1 MRPLSRSALDA
12 LLSMTLATV
21 ASAGCT
27 EDPRYLDGP
36 LPIEGGL
43 VDAMGEPIAA
53 VGTLTL
59 PIKLETME
67 DAAERAM
74 LATELGVAVP
84 YVRLQDLAISIEW
97 QLTNLDARPGK
108 ARIKVNGA
116 NELFLYE
123 PSMLELGDGDEDSPE
138 APSLAGD
145 IPIDVPAS
153 GSVTGVFREDQLDEV
168 AIDLDQITRGNINP
182 FRATLQ
188 VDEEA
193 EQFQPMTLPDP
204 LMPDVPPVPMGPAI
218 PRRAFAGLVRVDL
231 SLEASSHMM
240 LTYSVR
246 VRDLRGLLHKYLL
259 AAPITGITTFT
270 PALYGAP

>member
-1 MRPLSRSALDA
+1 MSRSALDA

-36 LPIEGGL
+36 LRIEGGL

-116 NELFLYE
+116 NELFLYD